1 MQIKLNTE
9 RKRYL
14 LQAITKEALEWDILA
29 EWVELQED
37 RDISD
42 NTKESLQKYCEMLKK
57 CGLCEKGKPL
67 TMQEARE
74 LIKRIESEI

>member
-42 NTKESLQKYCEMLKK
+42 NTNVVCVRKENL
-57 CGLCEKGKPL
+57 
-67 TMQEARE
+67 
-74 LIKRIESEI
+74 